1 MKYAKKILSKFS
13 SGFIVFVKVLT
24 ITTKNGINIKDN
36 EKVDGKKSSKEGLTE
51 LAQGSFGFDYVC
63 NVGDGGASELPAA
76 LIIAENTLGITPVPQ
91 QYNNVTSI
99 MRARSTST

>member
-24 ITTKNGINIKDN
+24 ITTKNGIDIKNN

-63 NVGDGGASELPAA
+63 NVGDWGCKWASSS
-76 LIIAENTLGITPVPQ
+76 IDHCRKYFGDH
-91 QYNNVTSI
+91 TS
-99 MRARSTST
+99 ASAV